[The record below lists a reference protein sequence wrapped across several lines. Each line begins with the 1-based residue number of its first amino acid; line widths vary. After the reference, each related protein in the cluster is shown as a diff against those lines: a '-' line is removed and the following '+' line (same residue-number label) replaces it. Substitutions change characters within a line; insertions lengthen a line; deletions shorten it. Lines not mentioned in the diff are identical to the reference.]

1 MKEINIKLI
10 KKFIAHKMKIK
21 FKYKKTQI
29 YKNRYISK
37 NKKNYTNK
45 FYSKIQVPMKFKL
58 KLMLHLK
65 EKIASLVRKKT
76 VQFKK

>member
-1 MKEINIKLI
+1 MTIICFFRNHMIKSYTTKKLQIYNLIMKEINIKLI

-45 FYSKIQVPMKFKL
+45 FYSKI
-58 KLMLHLK
+58 
-65 EKIASLVRKKT
+65 
-76 VQFKK
+76 